1 MSLQFRRDKKR
12 ARLHDPRKNFELVEV
27 ESEVRYDPL
36 TSTTG
41 RICHFSLS
49 RLAVPDLS
57 GIVAES
63 RTQCPFCPGKAE
75 SITPRFP
82 EDLVPGGRLHNGR
95 AILFPNLFPYDDI
108 SAVAALCPEHFHPMD
123 AMPEQPICDGLK
135 LARDFFSLC
144 GGRVDDGRAFG
155 LVTWNYMPPA
165 GASQVHPHLQVVLT
179 SNPGNAL
186 TRELAAESGYFE
198 GHGRCYAELLLSTEI
213 EARERYVGATGA
225 VSWLV
230 PFVPYGLFGDCAAVF
245 PGRATVAELSDS
257 EIADFAR
264 GLRGVLR
271 GFAERGLW
279 SFNLTFFPA
288 RFGTGAGS
296 HWLTARVLPR
306 LYLNAAL
313 HVTDVSYLQLL
324 LEERFAMVYPEETA
338 ALLQTALAAQ

>member
-1 MSLQFRRDKKR
+1 MSLPFRREQKR
-12 ARLHDPRKNFELVEV
+12 ARIHDPRKNFELVEV
-27 ESEVRYDPL
+27 ESELRYDPL
-36 TSTTG
+36 TGTTG

-57 GIVAES
+57 GIIAES
-63 RTQCPFCPGKAE
+63 RAQCPFCPGKVE

-82 EDLVPGGRLHNGR
+82 EDLVPGGRLRNGQ

-108 SAVAALCPEHFHPMD
+108 SAVAALCPEHFHPMA
-123 AMPEQPICDGLK
+123 AMPEQPIGDGLK
-135 LARDFFSLC
+135 LARDFFALT
-144 GGRVDDGRAFG
+144 GHRVEDGRAFG

-165 GASQVHPHLQVVLT
+165 GASQVHPHLQIVLT
-179 SNPGNAL
+179 ASPGNAL
-186 TRELAAESGYFE
+186 TRELAAESGYLQS
-198 GHGRCYAELLLSTEI
+198 HGRCYAEALLSAEI
-213 EARERYVGATGA
+213 EAQERYVGATGC

-245 PGRATVAELSDS
+245 RERATIAELSDAD
-257 EIADFAR
+257 IADFAR
-264 GLRGVLR
+264 GLTGVLR

-288 RFGTGAGS
+288 RFGPGGGA

-306 LYLNAAL
+306 LYLNAGL

-324 LEERFAMVYPEETA
+324 LEERFAMVRPEETA
-338 ALLQTALAAQ
+338 ALLRSALAAV